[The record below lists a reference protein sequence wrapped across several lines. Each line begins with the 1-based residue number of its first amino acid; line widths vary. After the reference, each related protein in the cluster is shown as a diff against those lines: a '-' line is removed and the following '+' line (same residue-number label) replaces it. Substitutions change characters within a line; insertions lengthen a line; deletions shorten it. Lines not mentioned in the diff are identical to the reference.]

1 MKIPVLDIDLF
12 SPEVMAD
19 PFPTYR
25 AVRDMAPICEMPE
38 HDLYVMGRHAD
49 VRAALN
55 NWTDFSSSDGVA
67 MNDIC
72 NGFMRGTAIASD
84 PPTHSYFRELL
95 ARPLEPKRLSKLR
108 ARLSEL
114 AVERVRAR
122 VGVGVFDAME
132 DLAQLLPLRVI
143 SELVGLPEDGRQRML
158 KWADAGFNAM
168 GPSNNDHTAYALPI
182 MGEMVHYICDPD
194 LPTRFREG
202 SWSAE
207 LWDCVERGDLSAEAA
222 RSILQGYVTPSLD
235 TTIFALGSCLWL
247 LAHNPE
253 QWRILKDNPRLVSRC
268 INEVLRIEGPARGF
282 SRVARRDIAFEDYV
296 LPAGARVMTLLPS
309 ANRDER
315 RYDDPDRFD
324 ISRDASDHVAFGA
337 GIHRCV
343 GGNLAMMEL
352 SVMLE
357 AIVREVTE
365 IRPGEARLA
374 DNAVLRGFEQL
385 KISLH

>member
-143 SELVGLPEDGRQRML
+143 SELVGLLD
-158 KWADAGFNAM
+158 
-168 GPSNNDHTAYALPI
+168 LPI
-182 MGEMVHYICDPD
+182 HPRSSVSLWANQNNHRRG
-194 LPTRFREG
+194 PT
-202 SWSAE
+202 
-207 LWDCVERGDLSAEAA
+207 
-222 RSILQGYVTPSLD
+222 
-235 TTIFALGSCLWL
+235 
-247 LAHNPE
+247 H
-253 QWRILKDNPRLVSRC
+253 
-268 INEVLRIEGPARGF
+268 
-282 SRVARRDIAFEDYV
+282 
-296 LPAGARVMTLLPS
+296 
-309 ANRDER
+309 
-315 RYDDPDRFD
+315 
-324 ISRDASDHVAFGA
+324 
-337 GIHRCV
+337 
-343 GGNLAMMEL
+343 
-352 SVMLE
+352 
-357 AIVREVTE
+357 
-365 IRPGEARLA
+365 
-374 DNAVLRGFEQL
+374 
-385 KISLH
+385 LHA